1 MARINNVFN
10 QGKMNKDLDERI
22 IPNGQYRHAMNV
34 QLSTS
39 DGNDA
44 GVIQNLLGNQM
55 LSQQLNIV
63 NGICVGSVV
72 DEKEN
77 AIYWFVTD
85 DNRDMILEYKNG
97 VAKTVFNDP
106 SRQVLKYKDVAEYGG
121 TDIITGIN
129 ILDNFLFWTDNQS
142 EPKKI
147 HIQRSIDGTDQSNS
161 ALQTKLFVNNTITT
175 TDVAE
180 HHITVIKKSPQ
191 YPPVLEMSDGRRT
204 GFTSSTVAIDFTGLG
219 VGDQINIQDD
229 DLLGAGVMMNWFEDD
244 ILVLQYYDDN
254 VPVTPLTEYQVK
266 LQIVNINH
274 TGGGVNPSGLPIPA
288 DTDYDLQII
297 SISNNT
303 PLGLDLTTNLPP
315 DFVIDL
321 FESIEK
327 IFEFKFPRFAYRWR
341 YEDKEYS
348 TFSPFSEVAF
358 LPGVFDYHPKKGY
371 NIGMANNLAQLFIKE
386 FVSSDIPE
394 DVVAIDILYKES
406 NSANVYVVDTLRKD
420 DPNISDAPYNGS
432 TNAWTFQN
440 ADATYPGILLNR
452 DGRYEI
458 KSETIY
464 ATLPSN
470 QLLRIY
476 DTVPRKALAQEITGN
491 RLIYANYVQNYDLNN
506 LVADFNVNLKT
517 FENVRNI
524 NQPLGQ
530 AVKIPNKSLK
540 SIRDYQVGVIYLD
553 EYGRQTPILSS
564 STGVKRIG
572 KAFADNY
579 NQLQVRCNH
588 QPPLFAKTF
597 KFYIKEISGE
607 FYNLALDRYYDAED
621 ENIWLSFA
629 SSDRNKIDI
638 DTFLILKKGTESNNL
653 VTEKARYK
661 VLAIENQA
669 PDYIKRNELPLGLE
683 FHNNTDN
690 DIFTQDATKYPL
702 QSRDAF
708 SVNYEPFKNSSLDN
722 IHKLLETL
730 LPKEEIQV
738 QFKNTSTNQS
748 SRKYRITNISA
759 TVDGTT
765 GVPEPGTQVDFKV
778 DPAFEGDVVFAF
790 DETNNQMKN
799 VTSISFEKVIVE
811 NSPEFDGKFFVK
823 ILTDDIIKKHL
834 EPAITAETQYRVVT
848 SKKIYYKGSDFL
860 NIHSNGQ
867 TSLSGTNYHDNG
879 VPATDFNTRTGNNQR
894 NDLWDYWYKFCAYA
908 RGSHQHYP
916 AANRVPQSV
925 DVTQSTYQDVWFIND
940 YNWEDQN
947 SGINE
952 TSGAYSTTDHANT
965 GAIFFENTTANPGK
979 KQASGFVT
987 YTNNSKIEI
996 SIGGLEPDPDNL
1008 SGSSIYHSHTDAGG
1022 YTGYGQQ
1029 TGWTSGTSSIY
1040 NVGEGN
1046 INETFSTE
1054 TSFVNSLVVGN
1065 RFRWKEDPTGTVYT
1079 ITSMSRRY
1087 LLEYNGDDDNTTHN
1101 RFRRPEN
1108 YTTSWVMF
1116 LDKPIAWNP
1125 INPYDGQQAMNGFS
1139 PNTNPY
1145 AEFAAD
1151 GTTSNTPSSG
1161 VTYSGVS
1168 IAQGYNL
1175 EFVEPLYEDNIM
1187 PTNPS
1192 IFETEPKEQVDLD
1205 IYYEA
1210 SQEYP
1215 VTLTTETF
1223 PNVIKIG
1230 SNVTLP
1236 AWNTTDNL
1244 GSGDAIVVG
1253 FANDKIRLLSN
1264 NWSGLSIAANA
1275 ILQFTTSGK
1284 TINLQALSFTGPD
1297 NNNEVLLEVITNLH
1311 ASPIELDFFNCYSF
1325 ANGVE
1330 SNRVRDNFNA
1340 VVIDKG
1346 AIVSTT
1352 LDDENLYNEDRKT
1365 NGLIFSGIYN
1375 SVGGVNELNQ
1385 FVQAEK
1391 ITKDINP
1398 TYGSIQ
1404 KLFSRNT
1411 DLIAFCED
1419 RVIKIL
1425 ANKDAVFNADG
1436 NPQLTANTNVLGQT
1450 VPFVGDYGI
1459 STNPESFASESYR
1472 AYFADKQRGAVLRL
1486 SMDGLTPISSEGMR
1500 DYFGEKLKEGTY
1512 LIGSYDNNKEEY
1524 NLTVWKGDLT
1534 AGGGSSVT
1542 VSYDEKVKGWTSF
1555 KSFIPENG
1563 CSIQNDY
1570 FTFKGGDLY
1579 KHHVK
1584 GTTANEFYGVQK
1596 DSRVRFIFNQD
1607 PSMIKSFNSIMY
1619 EGSQGK
1625 VQRGSGYTDNN
1636 FYGYKSL
1643 YDKKGWFVKTIST
1656 EKSKGS
1662 VLNFLEKEDKWF
1674 GSIRGKSHNVN
1685 DIDLKNFSVQG
1696 IGTISSVDVVVP
1708 PYSLNAGSIS
1718 LTNPSNTFNTSTI
1731 NYSFTPATQTGSV
1744 QFPITYT
1751 VEINTGTQGLQ
1762 TLMTTD
1768 PNGNPTAL
1776 HEPNTTYSHTVSSNT
1791 DTNDANNN
1799 HTFIV
1804 TATDSNGETVGGF
1817 DFMNSISTYALTPL
1831 SVPAPTLN
1839 VNTSTQN
1846 FLIIDFNASSAAG
1859 GVPPYTYSGN
1869 WAYGLNTNNIANITQ
1884 NIGVNIP
1891 VNVSPVPSPP
1901 EDITF
1906 NLNVVDSLGNATS
1919 SSNIINAGYT
1929 PPPPP
1934 PITIPGGIT
1943 FQEYPAGTGT
1953 QQSNLLVTSILGAP
1967 VSNYYISIGIVS
1979 VKIASAATGGN
1990 GGPYAYTLT
1999 ISTPAGDM
2007 TFADGGTTPPAQ
2019 NFYGTGGGIITNLVP
2034 TPINNLIVDQS
2045 TLLLPDGKI
2054 YDALILPNSSTVC
2067 TATITVTDGTNTASF
2082 SDTLTLP

>member
-34 QLSTS
+34 QISTS
-39 DGNDA
+39 DGSNT

-55 LSQQLNIV
+55 LSQQVNIS

-72 DEKEN
+72 DEGEN

-97 VAKTVFNDP
+97 VTKTVFNDP

-121 TDIITGIN
+121 NDIITGIN
-129 ILDNFLFWTDNQS
+129 ILDNFLFWTDNES

-147 HIQRSIDGTDQSNS
+147 HIQRSIDGTDQSDDS
-161 ALQTKLFVNNTITT
+161 LQTKLVVNNTITT

-229 DLLGAGVMMNWFEDD
+229 DLLGAGIMMNWFEDD
-244 ILVLQYYDDN
+244 IVVLQYYDDN

-274 TGGGVNPSGLPIPA
+274 TPGGVSNSGLPIPP

-303 PLGLDLTTNLPP
+303 PLGLDISTGLAPS
-315 DFVIDL
+315 FVIDL

-327 IFEFKFPRFAYRWR
+327 IFEFKFPRFAYRWK

-371 NIGMANNLAQLFIKE
+371 NIGMANNLSQLFIKE

-406 NSANVYVVDTLRKD
+406 NSANVYVVDTLRKN
-420 DPNISDAPYNGS
+420 DPNISDAPYNGN
-432 TNAWTFQN
+432 TNSWTFQN

-452 DGRYEI
+452 DGRYEV

-491 RLIYANYVQNYDLNN
+491 RLIYGNYVQNYDLDNI
-506 LVADFNVNLKT
+506 VADFNVNLKT
-517 FENVRNI
+517 FENVRNV

-553 EYGRQTPILSS
+553 EYGRQTPILSG
-564 STGVKRIG
+564 STGVKKIS

-579 NQLQVRCNH
+579 NQLQVRCKH
-588 QPPLFAKTF
+588 DPPSFATSF
-597 KFYIKEISGE
+597 KFYVKEISGE

-621 ENIWLSFA
+621 ENIWLSFP

-638 DTFLILKKGTESNNL
+638 DTFLILKKGTESDNL

-690 DIFTQDATKYPL
+690 DIFTQDSTKYPL
-702 QSRDAF
+702 QSRDFF
-708 SVNYEPFKNSSLDN
+708 SVNYDPFINSSLDN

-738 QFKNTSTNQS
+738 QFKNTSTKQS

-759 TVDGTT
+759 TVDATT

-778 DPAFEGDVVFAF
+778 EPAFEGDVVFAF
-790 DETNNQMKN
+790 DETNNQIKN

-834 EPAITAETQYRVVT
+834 EPAVTAETEYRVF
-848 SKKIYYKGSDFL
+848 SSRKIYYRGSDFL
-860 NIHSNGQ
+860 NIHSNGE

-879 VPATDFNTRTGNNQR
+879 VLAADFNTRTSSAFR

-908 RGSHQHYP
+908 RGSYDYYP
-916 AANRVPQSV
+916 SANRVPQSV
-925 DVTQSTYQDVWFIND
+925 DVTQGTYQDVWFIND
-940 YNWEDQN
+940 YNWADQS
-947 SGINE
+947 SGINQ
-952 TSGAYSTTDHANT
+952 TAGSYSSPDHANI
-965 GAIFFENTTANPGK
+965 GSNYGSGVI
-979 KQASGFVT
+979 KQANGFQT
-987 YTNNSKIEI
+987 FTNNSKIEL
-996 SIGGLEPDPDNL
+996 SITGLEPDPDNTAGGNTL
-1008 SGSSIYHSHTDAGG
+1008 DYYNHTDAGG
-1022 YTGYGQQ
+1022 YTGYAPQD
-1029 TGWTSGTSSIY
+1029 GWTTGTSSIY

-1046 INETFSTE
+1046 INEVFSTE
-1054 TSFVNSLVVGN
+1054 TSFVNSLIVGN
-1065 RFRWKEDPTGTVYT
+1065 QFRWKEDPTGTVYT

-1087 LLEYNGDDDNTTHN
+1087 LLEYNGLDSNTTYN

-1108 YTTSWVMF
+1108 YTTSWVMY

-1125 INPYDGQQAMNGFS
+1125 INPYDGQEAMNGFS
-1139 PNTNPY
+1139 PNTDPY

-1161 VTYSGVS
+1161 VTYQGVS

-1175 EFVEPLYEDNIM
+1175 EFVEPLYEDKVM

-1215 VTLTTETF
+1215 ITLTTENF

-1236 AWNTTDNL
+1236 TWNTTDNL

-1284 TINLQALSFTGPD
+1284 TINLQALSYTGPD
-1297 NNNEVLLEVITNLH
+1297 NNNEVLLEVITDLH
-1311 ASPIELDFFNCYSF
+1311 DSPIELDFFNCYSF

-1330 SNRVRDNFNA
+1330 SNRIRDNFNA

-1346 AIVSTT
+1346 AVVSTT

-1385 FVQAEK
+1385 FIQAEK

-1398 TYGSIQ
+1398 TYGSVQ

-1450 VPFVGDYGI
+1450 IPFVGDYGI

-1486 SMDGLTPISSEGMR
+1486 SMDGLTAISNDGMR

-1534 AGGGSSVT
+1534 AGAGGSVT

-1563 CSIQNDY
+1563 CGIQNDY
-1570 FTFKGGDLY
+1570 FTFKGGNLY
-1579 KHHVK
+1579 KHHVP
-1584 GTTANEFYGVQK
+1584 GTTANEFYGIKK

-1643 YDKKGWFVKTIST
+1643 YDKKGWYVQTIST

-1685 DIDLKNFSVQG
+1685 DLDLKNFSVQG

-1708 PYSLNAGSIS
+1708 PYSLNAGNITLS
-1718 LTNPSNTFNTSTI
+1718 NPSNTFNTSTI

-1768 PNGNPTAL
+1768 TNGNPTAL
-1776 HEPNTTYSHTVSSNT
+1776 HEPNTSYSHTVSSNT
-1791 DTNDANNN
+1791 DTNDVNNS

-1831 SVPAPTLN
+1831 SVPAPTLT
-1839 VNTSTQN
+1839 VDTSTQN
-1846 FLIIDFNASSAAG
+1846 FLIIDFNAASAVG
-1859 GVPPYTYSGN
+1859 GTPPYTYSGT
-1869 WAYGLNTNNIANITQ
+1869 WAYGFNTGNIANITP
-1884 NIGVNIP
+1884 NIGVDIP
-1891 VNVSPVPSPP
+1891 VNVTPVPSPP
-1901 EDITF
+1901 VDITF
-1906 NLNVVDSLGNATS
+1906 NLNVVDSLGNAAS

-1929 PPPPP
+1929 APPPP
-1934 PITIPGGIT
+1934 PISMGAMS
-1943 FQEYPAGTGT
+1943 FDEYPAGTGT
-1953 QQSNLLVTSILGAP
+1953 EAHGILVTNILGNPAP
-1967 VSNYYISIGIVS
+1967 ANTYITIGILEISI
-1979 VKIASAATGGN
+1979 ASGATGGD
-1990 GGPYAYTLT
+1990 GGPYTYQLTLST
-1999 ISTPAGDM
+1999 PTGSMAECGPNTTPAGN
-2007 TFADGGTTPPAQ
+2007 TFYGSSGGT
-2019 NFYGTGGGIITNLVP
+2019 ITNLDPVP
-2034 TPINNLIVDQS
+2034 IDSVIIPEAHFLT
-2045 TLLLPDGKI
+2045 GKI
-2054 YDALILPNSSTVC
+2054 YDSVIIPQNSTIC
-2067 TATITVTDGTNTASF
+2067 TATIVVTDSSGNSASF
-2082 SDTLTLP
+2082 SDTLNLPLN

>member
-10 QGKMNKDLDERI
+10 QGKMNKDLDERV
-22 IPNGQYRHAMNV
+22 IPNGQYRDAMNI

-39 DGNDA
+39 DGSNT

-55 LSQQLNIV
+55 LSQQINIS

-72 DEKEN
+72 DEGEN

-97 VAKTVFNDP
+97 VTKTVFNDP
-106 SRQVLKYKDVAEYGG
+106 SRQVLRYKDVAEYGG
-121 TDIITGIN
+121 NDIITGIN
-129 ILDNFLFWTDNQS
+129 ILDNFLFWTDNES

-147 HIQRSIDGTDQSNS
+147 NIPNSISGTNRNDDT
-161 ALQTKLFVNNTITT
+161 AQTKLFINNTVST
-175 TDVAE
+175 TDVTE
-180 HHITVIKKSPQ
+180 DHITVIKKSPK
-191 YPPVLEMSDGRRT
+191 YPPLLEMSDSRRQ
-204 GFTSSTVAIDFTGLG
+204 GLLSATVNYDFSGLQ
-219 VGDQINIQDD
+219 VGDTINLEDG
-229 DLLGAGVMMNWFEDD
+229 DLLGDGIMMSWFEDD
-244 ILVLQYYDDN
+244 IIVLQYYDDN

-266 LQIVNINH
+266 LQITNINH
-274 TGGGVNPSGLPIPA
+274 TGGGVSNNGLPTPF
-288 DTDYDLQII
+288 DTDYDLEII

-303 PLGLDLTTNLPP
+303 PLGLDITTGLAPS
-315 DFVIDL
+315 FVIDL

-327 IFEFKFPRFAYRWR
+327 IFEFKFPRFAYRWK
-341 YEDKEYS
+341 YIDKEYS

-371 NIGMANNLAQLFIKE
+371 NIGMTNNLAQLFIKE
-386 FVSSDIPE
+386 FVTPDIPE

-406 NSANVYVVDTLRKD
+406 NSANVYVVDTLRKE
-420 DPNISDAPYNGS
+420 DPNISDAPYNS
-432 TNAWTFQN
+432 NTNAWTFQN
-440 ADATYPGILLNR
+440 ADATYQSILLNR

-464 ATLPSN
+464 ATLPAN

-491 RLIYANYVQNYDLNN
+491 RLIYGNYVQNYDLDN

-517 FENVRNI
+517 FENVRNL

-564 STGVKRIG
+564 STGVKKIS

-579 NQLQVRCNH
+579 NQLQVRCKH
-588 QPPLFAKTF
+588 DPPLFATSF

-607 FYNLALDRYYDAED
+607 FYNLALDRYYDAQD
-621 ENIWLSFA
+621 DNIWLSFP

-638 DTFLILKKGTESNNL
+638 DTFLILKKGTESNDL
-653 VTEKARYK
+653 VKEKARYK

-690 DIFTQDATKYPL
+690 DIFTQDSTKFPL
-702 QSRDAF
+702 QSRDFF
-708 SVNYEPFKNSSLDN
+708 SLNYEPFKNSSLDN

-738 QFKNTSTNQS
+738 QFKNTSTQQA

-759 TVDGTT
+759 SVDATT
-765 GVPEPGTQVDFKV
+765 GIPEPGTQVDFKV
-778 DPAFEGDVVFAF
+778 DPAFEGDVVFAY
-790 DETNNQMKN
+790 DETNNQIKN
-799 VTSISFEKVIVE
+799 ITSVSFEKVIVE
-811 NSPEFDGKFFVK
+811 NKPEFDGKFFVK
-823 ILTDDIIKKHL
+823 ILTDDIIKKYL
-834 EPAITAETQYRVVT
+834 EPAITADTQYRTVA
-848 SKKIYYKGSDFL
+848 SRKIYYRGSDFL
-860 NIHSNGQ
+860 NIHSNGE
-867 TSLSGTNYHDNG
+867 TTLGTTNYHDNG
-879 VPATDFNTRTGNNQR
+879 VEATNFSAPTGSGRR

-908 RGSHQHYP
+908 RQSHQHYP
-916 AANRVPQSV
+916 DANRVPQST
-925 DVTQSTYQDVWFIND
+925 DVTQGFYQDVWFIND
-940 YNWEDQN
+940 YNWIDQS
-947 SGINE
+947 SGIND
-952 TSGAYSTTDHANT
+952 TSGSYSTEDHANS
-965 GAIFFENTTANPGK
+965 GANYLQNLGISKVGNGIT
-979 KQASGFVT
+979 SW
-987 YTNNSKIEI
+987 TNNSRIEI
-996 SIGGLEPDPDNL
+996 SITGLEPDPDNL
-1008 SGSSIYHSHTDAGG
+1008 LSNPN
-1022 YTGYGQQ
+1022 YTYYNGTYSYPQ
-1029 TGWTSGTSSIY
+1029 GWTQGTSSIY

-1046 INETFSTE
+1046 INEVFSTE
-1054 TSFVNSLVVGN
+1054 TSFVNSLFVGN
-1065 RFRWKEDPTGTVYT
+1065 TFRWKEDPTGTVYT
-1079 ITSMSRRY
+1079 ITSITRRY
-1087 LLEYNGDDDNTTHN
+1087 LLEYNGDDSNYTYN
-1101 RFRRPEN
+1101 RYRRPEN
-1108 YTTSWVMF
+1108 YTTSWVMY
-1116 LDKPIAWNP
+1116 LDKPVAWDPTNP
-1125 INPYDGQQAMNGFS
+1125 NDGQEAMNGFS

-1161 VTYSGVS
+1161 VTWSGIS

-1175 EFVEPLYEDNIM
+1175 EFVEPLYDDKIM

-1192 IFETEPKEQVDLD
+1192 VFETEPKEQVDLD

-1215 VTLTTETF
+1215 ITLTTDNF

-1236 AWNTTDNL
+1236 NWNTTDSL
-1244 GSGDAIVVG
+1244 GSGNAIVVG
-1253 FANDKIRLLSN
+1253 FSNDQIRLLSN
-1264 NWSGLSIAANA
+1264 NWTGLSIAANA
-1275 ILQFTTSGK
+1275 ILQFTTAGK
-1284 TINLQALSFTGPD
+1284 TINLQALSNTTPD
-1297 NNNEVLLEVITNLH
+1297 PLTNEVLLEVKTDLH
-1311 ASPIELDFFNCYSF
+1311 DSPIELDFFNCYSF

-1330 SNRVRDNFNA
+1330 SNRIRDNFNA

-1346 AIVSTT
+1346 AVVSTT

-1375 SVGGVNELNQ
+1375 SIGGVNELNQ
-1385 FVQAEK
+1385 FIQAEK

-1398 TYGSIQ
+1398 TYGSVQ

-1436 NPQLTANTNVLGQT
+1436 NPQLTANQNVLGQT
-1450 VPFVGDYGI
+1450 IPFVGDYGI
-1459 STNPESFASESYR
+1459 SKNPESFASESYR

-1486 SMDGLTPISSEGMR
+1486 SMDGLTAISNDGMR
-1500 DYFGEKLKEGTY
+1500 DYFGEKLKTASY
-1512 LIGSYDNNKEEY
+1512 IIGSYDSNKEEY
-1524 NLTVWKGDLT
+1524 NLTRWTGDLLGG
-1534 AGGGSSVT
+1534 GGGSSVT

-1555 KSFIPENG
+1555 KSFIPEDG
-1563 CSIQNDY
+1563 CSLQNDY
-1570 FTFKGGDLY
+1570 FTFKQGNIY
-1579 KHHVK
+1579 KHHVP

-1625 VQRGSGYTDNN
+1625 VQRGAGYTDNN

-1643 YDKKGWFVKTIST
+1643 YNKKGWYVQTIST

-1674 GSIRGKSHNVN
+1674 GSIRGKSNGVN

-1696 IGTISSVDVVVP
+1696 IGTISSIDVVVP
-1708 PYSLNAGSIS
+1708 PYTLNAGNITLS
-1718 LTNPSNTFNTSTI
+1718 NPSNTFNTSTI
-1731 NYSFTPATQTGSV
+1731 DYSFTPAIQTGSV
-1744 QFPITYT
+1744 TFPITYI
-1751 VEINTGTQGLQ
+1751 VEVNTGTQGLQ
-1762 TLMTTD
+1762 TLMTVD
-1768 PNGNPTAL
+1768 QNGNPTSL
-1776 HEPNTTYSHTVSSNT
+1776 HEPNTVYSHTVSSNT
-1791 DTNDANNN
+1791 NTTDPDNN
-1799 HTFIV
+1799 HTFVV
-1804 TATDSNGETVGGF
+1804 TATDSNGQAVGGF
-1817 DFMNSISTYALTPL
+1817 DFMSSISTYALTPF
-1831 SVPAPTLN
+1831 SVPAPTLT
-1839 VNTSTQN
+1839 VDTSSQN
-1846 FLIIDFNASSAAG
+1846 FLIIDFNAASASG
-1859 GVPPYTYSGN
+1859 GVPPYTYSGT
-1869 WAYGLNTNNIANITQ
+1869 WAYGLNTGSIPNITP
-1884 NIGVNIP
+1884 NIGVDIP
-1891 VNVSPVPSPP
+1891 VNITPVPSPP

-1906 NLNVVDSLGNATS
+1906 NLNVVDSQGNATS

-1929 PPPPP
+1929 APPLP
-1934 PITIPGGIT
+1934 PITMGT
-1943 FQEYPAGTGT
+1943 MSFDEYPIGTGT
-1953 QQSNLLVTSILGAP
+1953 EVQGLLVTNLMGTP
-1967 VSNYYISIGIVS
+1967 VSNYYINISIVS
-1979 VKIASAATGGN
+1979 ISIASAATGGD
-1990 GGPYAYTLT
+1990 GGPYTYQLTL
-1999 ISTPAGDM
+1999 STPTGTMAQAG
-2007 TFADGGTTPPAQ
+2007 TGTTPPAQ
-2019 NFYGTGGGIITNLVP
+2019 NFYGTGGTITNLVP
-2034 TPINNLIVDQS
+2034 SPISSLNIAES
-2045 TLLLPDGKI
+2045 SLLVGRL
-2054 YDALILPNSSTVC
+2054 YDALIVPNSSTVC
-2067 TATITVTDGTNTASF
+2067 TATLVVTDSSGNSATF
-2082 SDTLTLP
+2082 SDTLSLPIN

>member
-10 QGKMNKDLDERI
+10 QGKMNKDLDERV

-39 DGNDA
+39 DGSNT

-55 LSQQLNIV
+55 LSQQINIS
-63 NGICVGSVV
+63 NGICVGSIV
-72 DEKEN
+72 DEGEN

-97 VAKTVFNDP
+97 ITKTVFNDP
-106 SRQVLKYKDVAEYGG
+106 SREVLKYKDVAEYGG

-129 ILDNFLFWTDNQS
+129 ILDNFLFWTDNES

-147 HIQRSIDGTDQSNS
+147 NIPNSISGTDQ
-161 ALQTKLFVNNTITT
+161 ADDTAQTKLVINNTISATNVT
-175 TDVAE
+175 ED
-180 HHITVIKKSPQ
+180 HITVIKKSPK
-191 YPPVLEMSDGRRT
+191 YPPLLEMSDGRRQ
-204 GFTSSTVAIDFTGLG
+204 GFLSATINYDFSGLQ

-229 DLLGAGVMMNWFEDD
+229 DLLGNGIMMSWFEDD
-244 ILVLQYYDDN
+244 IIVLQYYDDN

-274 TGGGVNPSGLPIPA
+274 TPGGVSNSGLPIPP
-288 DTDYDLQII
+288 DTDYDLEII

-303 PLGLDLTTNLPP
+303 PLGLDISTGLAPS
-315 DFVIDL
+315 FVIDL

-341 YEDKEYS
+341 YIDKEYS

-371 NIGMANNLAQLFIKE
+371 NIGMTNNLAQLFIKE
-386 FVSSDIPE
+386 FVTPDIPE

-406 NSANVYVVDTLRKD
+406 NSANVYVVDTIRKN

-464 ATLPSN
+464 ATLPAN
-470 QLLRIY
+470 QLLRVY

-491 RLIYANYVQNYDLNN
+491 RLIYGNYVQNYDLDN
-506 LVADFNVNLKT
+506 LVANFNVNLKT
-517 FENVRNI
+517 FENVRNL

-553 EYGRQTPILSS
+553 QYGRQTPILSS
-564 STGVKRIG
+564 STGVKKIS

-579 NQLQVRCNH
+579 NQLQVRCKH
-588 QPPLFAKTF
+588 DPPSFATSF

-621 ENIWLSFA
+621 ENIWLSFP

-638 DTFLILKKGTESNNL
+638 DTFLILKKGTESNDL
-653 VTEKARYK
+653 VKEKARYK

-690 DIFTQDATKYPL
+690 DIFTQDSTKFPL
-702 QSRDAF
+702 QSRDFF
-708 SVNYEPFKNSSLDN
+708 SLNYEPFKNSSLDN

-730 LPKEEIQV
+730 LSKEEIQV
-738 QFKNTSTNQS
+738 QFKNTSTQQA

-759 TVDGTT
+759 SIDAST
-765 GVPEPGTQVDFKV
+765 GIPEPGTQVDFKV
-778 DPAFEGDVVFAF
+778 DPAFEGDVVFAY
-790 DETNNQMKN
+790 DETNNQIKN
-799 VTSISFEKVIVE
+799 ITSVSFEKVIVE
-811 NSPEFDGKFFVK
+811 NKPEFDGKFFVK

-834 EPAITAETQYRVVT
+834 EPAITADTQYRTVA
-848 SKKIYYKGSDFL
+848 SRKIYYRGSDFL
-860 NIHSNGQ
+860 NIHSNGE
-867 TSLSGTNYHDNG
+867 TTLNATNYHING
-879 VPATDFNTRTGNNQR
+879 VEAANFSAPTGTGRR

-908 RGSHQHYP
+908 RQSHQHYP
-916 AANRVPQSV
+916 AANRVAQSV
-925 DVTQSTYQDVWFIND
+925 DVTQGTYQDVWFIND
-940 YNWEDQN
+940 YNWIDQS
-947 SGINE
+947 SGIND
-952 TSGAYSTTDHANT
+952 TSGSYSTEDHTNSGANYLQNKT
-965 GAIFFENTTANPGK
+965 GNGIT
-979 KQASGFVT
+979 SW
-987 YTNNSKIEI
+987 TNNSRIEI
-996 SIGGLEPDPDNL
+996 SITGLEPDPDNIQT
-1008 SGSSIYHSHTDAGG
+1008 SPSSVDKYYTDD
-1022 YTGYGQQ
+1022 YNDDD
-1029 TGWTSGTSSIY
+1029 GWTIGTSSIY

-1046 INETFSTE
+1046 INEVFSTE
-1054 TSFVNSLVVGN
+1054 TSFVNSLFVGN
-1065 RFRWKEDPTGTVYT
+1065 TFRWKEDPTGTVYT
-1079 ITSMSRRY
+1079 ITSITRRY
-1087 LLEYNGDDDNTTHN
+1087 LLEYNGDDSNTTHN
-1101 RFRRPEN
+1101 RYRRPEN
-1108 YTTSWVMF
+1108 YTTSWVMY
-1116 LDKPIAWNP
+1116 LDKPIAWDPTNP
-1125 INPYDGQQAMNGFS
+1125 NDGQEAMNGFS

-1151 GTTSNTPSSG
+1151 GTTSNSATSG
-1161 VTYSGVS
+1161 VTWSGIS

-1175 EFVEPLYEDNIM
+1175 EFVEPLYDDKIM

-1215 VTLTTETF
+1215 ITLTTDNF

-1236 AWNTTDNL
+1236 TWNTTDNL
-1244 GSGDAIVVG
+1244 GSGDAVVVG
-1253 FANDKIRLLSN
+1253 FSNDQIRLLSN
-1264 NWSGLSIAANA
+1264 NWTGLSIAANT

-1284 TINLQALSFTGPD
+1284 TINLEALSYTTPD
-1297 NNNEVLLEVITNLH
+1297 PVTQEVLLEVKTDLH
-1311 ASPIELDFFNCYSF
+1311 DSPIELDFFNCYSF

-1330 SNRVRDNFNA
+1330 SNRIRDNFNA
-1340 VVIDKG
+1340 VTIDKG
-1346 AIVSTT
+1346 AVVSTT

-1398 TYGSIQ
+1398 TYGSVQ

-1436 NPQLTANTNVLGQT
+1436 NPQLTANQNVLGQT
-1450 VPFVGDYGI
+1450 IPFVGDYGI
-1459 STNPESFASESYR
+1459 SKNPESFASESYR

-1486 SMDGLTPISSEGMR
+1486 SMDGLTAISNDGMR

-1512 LIGSYDNNKEEY
+1512 IIGSYDNNKEEY

-1534 AGGGSSVT
+1534 GGGGSSVT

-1555 KSFIPENG
+1555 KSFIPESG
-1563 CSIQNDY
+1563 CGIQNDY
-1570 FTFKGGDLY
+1570 FTFKRGNIY
-1579 KHHVK
+1579 KHHVP

-1625 VQRGSGYTDNN
+1625 VQRGAGYTDNN

-1643 YDKKGWFVKTIST
+1643 YNKKGWYVQTIST
-1656 EKSKGS
+1656 EKGKGN

-1674 GSIRGKSHNVN
+1674 GSIRGKSNGVN

-1696 IGTISSVDVVVP
+1696 IGTISSIDVVVP
-1708 PYSLNAGSIS
+1708 PYTLNAGNITLS
-1718 LTNPSNTFNTSTI
+1718 NPSNTFNTSTI
-1731 NYSFTPATQTGSV
+1731 DYSFTPATQTGSV
-1744 QFPITYT
+1744 AFPITYT
-1751 VEINTGTQGLQ
+1751 VEVNTGTQGLQ
-1762 TLMTTD
+1762 TLMTVD
-1768 PNGNPTAL
+1768 QNGNPTSL
-1776 HEPNTTYSHTVSSNT
+1776 HEPNTVYNHVVSSNT
-1791 DTNDANNN
+1791 NPADPDNN

-1804 TATDSNGETVGGF
+1804 TATDSNGQTVGGF
-1817 DFMNSISTYALTPL
+1817 NFMNSISTLAIPPLAMNAPVLTINTNTSSSVIIDLDVATATGGYAPYTYTGEY
-1831 SVPAPTLN
+1831 VQNGGVFNIYPAPVPGIQS
-1839 VNTSTQN
+1839 VNILPTPNQAYD
-1846 FLIIDFNASSAAG
+1846 IDFN
-1859 GVPPYTYSGN
+1859 
-1869 WAYGLNTNNIANITQ
+1869 
-1884 NIGVNIP
+1884 
-1891 VNVSPVPSPP
+1891 
-1901 EDITF
+1901 
-1906 NLNVVDSLGNATS
+1906 
-1919 SSNIINAGYT
+1919 
-1929 PPPPP
+1929 
-1934 PITIPGGIT
+1934 
-1943 FQEYPAGTGT
+1943 
-1953 QQSNLLVTSILGAP
+1953 
-1967 VSNYYISIGIVS
+1967 
-1979 VKIASAATGGN
+1979 
-1990 GGPYAYTLT
+1990 
-1999 ISTPAGDM
+1999 
-2007 TFADGGTTPPAQ
+2007 
-2019 NFYGTGGGIITNLVP
+2019 
-2034 TPINNLIVDQS
+2034 
-2045 TLLLPDGKI
+2045 
-2054 YDALILPNSSTVC
+2054 
-2067 TATITVTDGTNTASF
+2067 ITVTDSQGNSIVQTSTINAGVSLPPVQLGPITFLDSPPTTPPTYTHTSYASLNYISFGITIETPVASNLADPIYGQYTIDDIYWVDQFGVNHSIVLLPSPVYNIAGDPSSGLASLSSITPAFINGPIDFTTFVNNGNAYAIDDIFMPNPPSGINTSTLLTAVVTVYDINTGLSSTGTA
-2082 SDTLTLP
+2082 TLTVFFD